1 MRYTVACFNRS
12 RKPSM
17 CDARNILVKSI
28 QPPITKPEAQP
39 NYTERSVVKPA
50 TLKNYFYLSTAPC
63 YRHDLIFNALT
74 TKTH

>member
-1 MRYTVACFNRS
+1 MLQSLTQTLNVRRTQHS
-12 RKPSM
+12 RQINPT
-17 CDARNILVKSI
+17 
-28 QPPITKPEAQP
+28 PITKPEAQP